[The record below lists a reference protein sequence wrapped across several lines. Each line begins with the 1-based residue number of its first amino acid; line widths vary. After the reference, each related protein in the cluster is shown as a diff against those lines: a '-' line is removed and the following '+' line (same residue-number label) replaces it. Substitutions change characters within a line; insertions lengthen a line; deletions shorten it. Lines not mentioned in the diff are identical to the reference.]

1 MHQEFEL
8 CGIRE
13 TSSKRHRL
21 VTVGSCHSLDGLE
34 EWISWS
40 TSKEIVEEPRNWLWE
55 VLCSPHRCGEE
66 QLKWNRGVEWFFHS
80 SRLKIKRVL
89 DRGAVDS
96 WNPPQCGLGV
106 TGKSST
112 PRKKI
117 LVSSLAIFLALFD
130 YCIYFEQFTL
140 LELELYLVIL
150 GCKPKLEI
158 VVVWHMALLCY

>member
-1 MHQEFEL
+1 MERF
-8 CGIRE
+8 
-13 TSSKRHRL
+13 
-21 VTVGSCHSLDGLE
+21 LD
-34 EWISWS
+34 
-40 TSKEIVEEPRNWLWE
+40 
-55 VLCSPHRCGEE
+55 
-66 QLKWNRGVEWFFHS
+66 S
-80 SRLKIKRVL
+80 SRLKINRVL

-96 WNPPQCGLGV
+96 WNPPQRGLGV

-112 PRKKI
+112 PRKKF

-158 VVVWHMALLCY
+158 VVA